1 MEDTGVDGRIILK
14 FMFNKSVEEG
24 GGGTDLTQDTD
35 KYRVTVNAV
44 MEHTVTIKHREFL
57 EQMKN
62 YQLLRKDSAP
72 WSWL

>member
-1 MEDTGVDGRIILK
+1 VEDTDVDGRIILK

-44 MEHTVTIKHREFL
+44 MEHTVTIKYREFL